1 MLGPGMFFGE
11 MALVTGERRQATVR
25 AASECELVVIG
36 HKAFHAVLA
45 ASPNMVK
52 ELSRVLAERQTM
64 LEEHAERL
72 SSVDHEREVS
82 LKSIQFI
89 DRIKRFF
96 EL

>member
-1 MLGPGMFFGE
+1 M
-11 MALVTGERRQATVR
+11 
-25 AASECELVVIG
+25 VIG